1 MFQPDEESSVLE
13 KALDWHEQGFDVAIA
28 TVISTWGSSPR
39 PVGSQ
44 LVVNGERQF
53 EGSVSGGCVETA
65 VIEEAID
72 VMDSG
77 EARVLSYGVS
87 NEQAWE
93 VGLACGGQIEV
104 YVEPLVNDEAS
115 AG

>member
-1 MFQPDEESSVLE
+1 MSLESVNTSVLDT
-13 KALDWHEQGFDVAIA
+13 ALDWHNEGHEVAIA
-28 TVISTWGSSPR
+28 TVISTWGSAPR

-44 LVVNGERQF
+44 LVVNKQRQF

-72 VMDSG
+72 VMDNG
-77 EARVLSYGVS
+77 EPRILTYGVS

-93 VGLACGGQIEV
+93 VGLACGGQIQV
-104 YVEPLVNDEAS
+104 YVEPLIADDT
-115 AG
+115 GD

>member
-1 MFQPDEESSVLE
+1 MSFNSENSSALE
-13 KALDWHEQGFDVAIA
+13 LALGWHQQGQAVAIA

-44 LVVNGERQF
+44 LVVNEHRQF

-72 VMDSG
+72 VMDTG
-77 EARVLSYGVS
+77 ESRILTYGVS

-93 VGLACGGQIEV
+93 VGLACGGQIQV
-104 YVEPLVNDEAS
+104 YVEPLMQD
-115 AG
+115 